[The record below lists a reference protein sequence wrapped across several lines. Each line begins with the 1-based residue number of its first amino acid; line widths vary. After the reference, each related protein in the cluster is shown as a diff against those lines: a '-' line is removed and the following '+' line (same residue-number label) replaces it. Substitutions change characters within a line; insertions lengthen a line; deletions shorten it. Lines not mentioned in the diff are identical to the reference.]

1 MKTNIKKALK
11 LATLLITS
19 ILIATASAQ
28 VYTYMFLQGTI
39 TIGTQKIVWIKD
51 NLEVFGD
58 SVSIN
63 LDNVELGKTMRFN
76 DTAYL
81 KNKDT
86 VAHTI
91 VSIEVAETVGSHFE
105 ICKAYIYENFTE
117 NGQWTLV
124 GVLDLKDPS
133 SKITSK
139 TLDAGG
145 YYRFDFEIRT
155 SSNGTDNTFTIKV
168 TYE

>member
-11 LATLLITS
+11 LTTLLMTS

-28 VYTYMFLQGTI
+28 VYTFMFLQGTI
-39 TIGTQKIVWIKD
+39 TIGTQKIVWIKG
-51 NLEVFGD
+51 NQEVSGD

-63 LDNVELGKTMRFN
+63 LDNVEPGKTMSFN

-86 VAHTI
+86 AAHTI
-91 VSIEVAETVGSHFE
+91 VSIEVTDAVGSHFE

-117 NGQWTLV
+117 SGQWTLV
-124 GVLDLKDPS
+124 GVLDLKDMT
-133 SKITSK
+133 SKITGK
-139 TLDAGG
+139 TLNAGG
-145 YYRFDFEIRT
+145 YYKFDFEIRA
-155 SSNGTDNTFTIKV
+155 SSSGSDNMFTIKV